1 MRQHRA
7 LRQAGRAA
15 GVLQQR
21 DIVDGDATIADF
33 IGNAGGS
40 FAAPHRRERDRPRP
54 PIGVVADE
62 EEVDES
68 ALLELL
74 GFRQKRRPVRG
85 HEHAGARILELV
97 GELALRLERAH
108 VDRPDAGL
116 HAGEEGDRVVGRV
129 RQVQPDGRARPDAAG
144 KEGRGETVDLV
155 GELAIA
161 DGAVAEVE
169 DGPLGRAGKALVE
182 QRRHGRDLDRRIPGD
197 ARRIGLLPGEGAAGI
212 HVARIPPAVVP
223 GEAKRRPGTH
233 STGAWAWVPALRF
246 AAAGTTRAG
255 ANINPD
261 G

>member
-21 DIVDGDATIADF
+21 DVVDADARRREGAAGIADEV
-33 IGNAGGS
+33 GDRRDAV
-40 FAAPHRRERDRPRP
+40 AARHRRERDRPRP
-54 PIGVVADE
+54 PSGVVADE
-62 EEVDES
+62 EEVDEP

-74 GFRQKRRPVRG
+74 GFRQKRRPIRG
-85 HEHAGARILELV
+85 DEHAGARILELV
-97 GELALRLERAH
+97 GELALGLERAH

-144 KEGRGETVDLV
+144 EERRGETVDLV

-169 DGPLGRAGKALVE
+169 ARPGRPSGQGPHRAAPT
-182 QRRHGRDLDRRIPGD
+182 RSRPRSAHPR
-197 ARRIGLLPGEGAAGI
+197 
-212 HVARIPPAVVP
+212 
-223 GEAKRRPGTH
+223 RRPADRTSPRRRGGSWRAH
-233 STGAWAWVPALRF
+233 AALSSLAF
-246 AAAGTTRAG
+246 AAKPRPSRASRVSSGAGSSALLSERA
-255 ANINPD
+255 A
-261 G
+261 

>member
-21 DIVDGDATIADF
+21 DVVDADARRREGAVGIADEV
-33 IGNAGGS
+33 GDRRDAV
-40 FAAPHRRERDRPRP
+40 AARHRRERDRPRTP
-54 PIGVVADE
+54 SGVVADE

-74 GFRQKRRPVRG
+74 GFRQKRRPIRG
-85 HEHAGARILELV
+85 DEHAGARILELV
-97 GELALRLERAH
+97 GELALGLERAH

-129 RQVQPDGRARPDAAG
+129 RQVQPDGRARADAAVE
-144 KEGRGETVDLV
+144 EGRGETVDLV

-197 ARRIGLLPGEGAAGI
+197 ARRIGLLPGEGAAHGRD
-212 HVARIPPAVVP
+212 HA
-223 GEAKRRPGTH
+223 
-233 STGAWAWVPALRF
+233 ALSSLAF
-246 AAAGTTRAG
+246 AAKPRPSRASRVSSGAGSSALLSERA
-255 ANINPD
+255 A
-261 G
+261 